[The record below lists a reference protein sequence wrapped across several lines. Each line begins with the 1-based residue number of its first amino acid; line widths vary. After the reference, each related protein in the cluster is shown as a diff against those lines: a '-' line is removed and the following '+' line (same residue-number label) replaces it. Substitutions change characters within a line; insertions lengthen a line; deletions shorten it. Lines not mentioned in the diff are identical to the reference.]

1 MKKKIIL
8 ALLMA
13 ALLAGG
19 AFAQFNMS
27 AGLGGNFGM
36 HMTSYSGEG
45 DKPKPLVGGG
55 FYAFYDATY
64 AMAKVG
70 MFIGGKKMDMSFL
83 GSDDSTVNMSY
94 TYFSLGLLGKYP
106 IDLGSF
112 TLFPMVGFEYNLFM
126 RGKMGST
133 TFTRAGIN
141 SDDPDDLISSL
152 LALFLG
158 ANDMF
163 IIQAGA
169 GADFNITDNIYLR
182 PSLLW
187 GIDLYRSAFE
197 KLAGGSIFK
206 HKLDV
211 GIAVGYK
218 F

>member
-36 HMTSYSGEG
+36 HMTSYSHP
-45 DKPKPLVGGG
+45 DYDINNPKPIIGGG
-55 FYAFYDATY
+55 FYGFYDATY
-64 AMAKVG
+64 AMAKAG
-70 MFIGGKKMDMSFL
+70 MFIGGQAERDTSVILTF
-83 GSDDSTVNMSY
+83 
-94 TYFSLGLLGKYP
+94 FSLGLLGKYP

-126 RGKMGST
+126 SAKMSAEGESLK
-133 TFTRAGIN
+133 FSR
-141 SDDPDDLISSL
+141 SDMGDDAPDMLIL
-152 LALFLG
+152 
-158 ANDMF
+158 
-163 IIQAGA
+163 QAGV

-187 GIDLYRSAFE
+187 GIDLSRNTGE
-197 KLAGGSIFK
+197 KAIKTAGGSVFK